1 MGRGTIFRISSMT
14 KPVTAVATMI
24 LLEECLLRLDEPVDR
39 LLPEVAGRRVLKRID
54 GPLEDTVP
62 GARPITVR
70 DLLTFCMGFGI
81 IMAEPDSTP
90 LLRAMSGLRLGQGP
104 PDPQKPPG
112 GDEWIRNLGT
122 LPLVHQPGER
132 WMYNTG
138 SDVLGVLIARP
149 SGRPFEAFLRE
160 RVFESLGMSD
170 TGFSVP
176 GDDIGRL
183 ATAYRTDPATGGL
196 SLYDDPPTG
205 QWSVA
210 PRVARDW
217 CPRSTT
223 TWRSARCCWTGAGT
237 GVGASSRVRPS
248 RR

>member
-39 LLPEVAGRRVLKRID
+39 LLPELAGRRVLKGID

-62 GARPITVR
+62 AARPITVR

-81 IMAEPDSTP
+81 IMAEPGSTP

-104 PDPQKPPG
+104 PDPQEPPG

-122 LPLVHQPGER
+122 LPLVHQPGEG

-138 SDVLGVLIARP
+138 SDVLGVLIARA
-149 SGRPFEAFLRE
+149 SGRPCEAFLRE
-160 RVFESLGMSD
+160 RVFEPLGMSD

-176 GDDIGRL
+176 GDDSGRL
-183 ATAYRTDPATGGL
+183 ATVYRTDPATGGL
-196 SLYDDPPTG
+196 SLYDDPATGGLSLYDDPATG

-210 PRVARDW
+210 PRFA
-217 CPRSTT
+217 SG
-223 TWRSARCCWTGAGT
+223 GAG
-237 GVGASSRVRPS
+237 
-248 RR
+248 